1 MEDEDGT
8 CLLDVLC
15 DPQAL
20 NDFLHGT
27 KELLSGDLLINSSSG
42 EPSLFTDTPSPVS
55 LLADDAGSQDTPTS
69 GCVDLSF
76 LDEALLAS
84 PDGEDDSEEPHDTP
98 EDQAEV
104 LQQQQ
109 EEEEEE
115 EEEETCDILQQSL
128 QEADITEHTLALEA
142 GLAPPGEAL
151 SLYTSD
157 MPLSSQAYLSKPLNI
172 SGVATLP
179 RDTQVA
185 VEPPQPSLLAV
196 GPGCPSLKPAAPQLM
211 GLLPGNVF
219 PAPSSETSFS
229 LSSAQASSM
238 IIQKSLPGLAGR
250 QLLTPIR
257 TTAAPEIILQ
267 RTPLPIQPKL
277 PVNIQPRLVQISPK
291 PSGQKSTTGLTF
303 IPPPASQNIL
313 LSSPM
318 TSKQPSPS
326 QPAPT
331 LNKPVSLQLVNQGG
345 SFVIQPQGLFQGQS
359 HFLLPSQSPVTMAQ
373 SASTA
378 RPLLT
383 TVSNQMPSGAP
394 PAGHLVD
401 GSQIVTVRPRQLNF
415 SPVFATPNGQLT
427 LRQGTLL
434 SGPLQLQSA
443 PPTVFQM
450 PAQLTGAYTP
460 HAQGQ
465 HGAVVHSPALG
476 SQITLINSPNV
487 LTPDMTSISIV
498 NGPSVVQSLPF
509 VSQGHR
515 LMAGTQDEQL
525 SLPQAPVLL
534 LPERPATDKTDVTEQ
549 LHSILQRNRM
559 SPTVSIQPPIA
570 EIHAQS
576 SPAVSLLQEPPE
588 STHTTEPVTSLSK
601 HLGIQPENQ
610 PCVEEVHNPQ
620 KQAFINH
627 PQQQEVSVSTEPL
640 PETLL
645 VDSHISPEA
654 SETETSPIALA
665 VCSQSDALSVLSEC
679 GGMPTPAHSGSEHS
693 DMLSSPPIL
702 QCTGSTPST
711 TFPTPPLSDRQPM
724 ASTAFVALSANPPGQ
739 EESVMSLSPSSA
751 PEKTYLSE
759 QQPFSISAST
769 GLTGALE
776 SGLSGVQQHVM
787 QSKFR
792 APGVVIESEL
802 VSPDLQESHEVMSSQ
817 GTQIQPS
824 LQAQIPVSSFNMM
837 GKERLT
843 PAMRQHRFKQQICL
857 DHNAVLNP
865 NTRSQFISLE
875 DAVRHLLP
883 YHSCSRAL
891 PSQAD
896 LLTVDLQ
903 FENVSGLLLN
913 RTTDMLNKYRK
924 LLLAES
930 QQESPSAE
938 MVMLERLF
946 LQSERFL
953 LGEERRRAR
962 GDPESFLMSLRKAS
976 LQRSLVPSGQTETS
990 GSPPSPP
997 AWALHSDRPPGLK
1010 TYRSRSRGALRL
1022 TIKHESGSRKVIHHS
1037 ACDTPHTLSSHKRSF
1052 SGQLTNGGDNQ
1063 ENQNSNKPLLPSPP
1077 ETSCET
1083 AVEQAVGSCH
1093 METSRTA
1100 YDVQDHPHSIDKP
1113 EQTAGCPEGLLPE
1126 LCAPELKRTKLDSS
1140 DTLCPGSSPLVED
1153 SGLSEHLQSAIDSIL
1168 ELQRLQ
1174 GPAAGVKPKLQQSHS
1189 LDQAVSCMLEGEL

>member
-55 LLADDAGSQDTPTS
+55 LLADDAGSHDTPAS

-84 PDGEDDSEEPHDTP
+84 PTEEEDSEELHDAS
-98 EDQAEV
+98 EVQAEV
-104 LQQQQ
+104 QQPQQQ
-109 EEEEEE
+109 EQEDEQ
-115 EEEETCDILQQSL
+115 EEETCDILQQSL

-142 GLAPPGEAL
+142 GLAPHGEPL
-151 SLYTSD
+151 SLYPSD
-157 MPLSSQAYLSKPLNI
+157 MPLPSPTYLSKPLNI
-172 SGVATLP
+172 SGVSTLP

-219 PAPSSETSFS
+219 PTPSPETSFS
-229 LSSAQASSM
+229 LNPAQGSSM
-238 IIQKSLPGLAGR
+238 IIRKTLPGR
-250 QLLTPIR
+250 QLLTPAVR
-257 TTAAPEIILQ
+257 TTGAPEIILQ

-291 PSGQKSTTGLTF
+291 PSGQKSSSGLTF
-303 IPPPASQNIL
+303 IPPAASQNIL
-313 LSSPM
+313 LSSAV

-326 QPAPT
+326 QPTPT

-345 SFVIQPQGLFQGQS
+345 SIVIQPQGLFQGQS
-359 HFLLPSQSPVTMAQ
+359 HFLLPSQSPVTVSQ
-373 SASTA
+373 STSTA

-383 TVSNQMPSGAP
+383 TVNNQMPSGAP
-394 PAGHLVD
+394 SAGHLVD

-415 SPVFATPNGQLT
+415 SPVFTTPTGQLT
-427 LRQGTLL
+427 LRQGALL

-450 PAQLTGAYTP
+450 PAQLTGAYAP
-460 HAQGQ
+460 HPQGQ

-476 SQITLINSPNV
+476 NQITLINSPSV

-498 NGPSVVQSLPF
+498 NGPSVVQNLPF
-509 VSQGHR
+509 VSQAQR
-515 LMAGTQDEQL
+515 LMAGGPEEQL
-525 SLPQAPVLL
+525 SLPQTPVLL
-534 LPERPATDKTDVTEQ
+534 LPERTVTDKTEANEQ
-549 LHSILQRNRM
+549 LQSILQQSRLS
-559 SPTVSIQPPIA
+559 SPVSVQPPVA
-570 EIHAQS
+570 EMHSQS
-576 SPAVSLLQEPPE
+576 SPVVTLLQAPPE
-588 STHTTEPVTSLSK
+588 STHTPEPVASLSK
-601 HLGIQPENQ
+601 HMISQPEKQ
-610 PCVEEVHNPQ
+610 QAVEEVRNSQ
-620 KQAFINH
+620 NQAFILH
-627 PQQQEVSVSTEPL
+627 PQQQALSATAESLSEM
-640 PETLL
+640 LL
-645 VDSHISPEA
+645 ADSHISPAASDTEA
-654 SETETSPIALA
+654 SPAALA
-665 VCSQSDALSVLSEC
+665 VCSQSDALSILSER

-702 QCTGSTPST
+702 HCSGSTPST
-711 TFPTPPLSDRQPM
+711 MFPTPPLSDREPM
-724 ASTAFVALSANPPGQ
+724 ASSAFVALTANPQGQ
-739 EESVMSLSPSSA
+739 EESVLCLSPSSA
-751 PEKTYLSE
+751 PEKMCLSE
-759 QQPFSISAST
+759 QQPAST
-769 GLTGALE
+769 GLSGALE
-776 SGLSGVQQHVM
+776 AGLCGVQQHLK
-787 QSKFR
+787 QSKLR
-792 APGVVIESEL
+792 APGVMADAEL
-802 VSPDLQESHEVMSSQ
+802 VLPDLQESHKIVSSQ
-817 GTQIQPS
+817 GTQITTTLQVQISVPS
-824 LQAQIPVSSFNMM
+824 VSVKEKESF
-837 GKERLT
+837 T
-843 PAMRQHRFKQQICL
+843 PAMRQYRIKQQICS
-857 DHNAVLNP
+857 DHNAVFNP
-865 NTRSQFISLE
+865 NTRSRFISLE

-883 YHSCSRAL
+883 YHTCSRAL
-891 PSQAD
+891 PSHAD
-896 LLTVDLQ
+896 LMTVDKQ

-946 LQSERFL
+946 LQSERFS

-976 LQRSLVPSGQTETS
+976 LHRSLVPSGHADAS

-997 AWALHSDRPPGLK
+997 AWSLHSDRPPGLK

-1022 TIKHESGSRKVIHHS
+1022 TIKHESGSRKVIHNS
-1037 ACDTPHTLSSHKRSF
+1037 VCDNPHTPSGLKRTSG
-1052 SGQLTNGGDNQ
+1052 GQLTNGGDVQ
-1063 ENQNSNKPLLPSPP
+1063 EKQEALKPSLVSPP
-1077 ETSCET
+1077 VSSSQP
-1083 AVEQAVGSCH
+1083 VKQAVARGH
-1093 METSRTA
+1093 TDTDTNRTA
-1100 YDVQDHPHSIDKP
+1100 CDLDLPHSTAKLECTGESP
-1113 EQTAGCPEGLLPE
+1113 EDLLPE
-1126 LCAPELKRTKLDSS
+1126 LCPPGLKRTKLDSS
-1140 DTLCPGSSPLVED
+1140 DALCPGSSPLVED

-1174 GPAAGVKPKLQQSHS
+1174 GTAAGVKPKLQQSHS
-1189 LDQAVSCMLEGEL
+1189 LEQAVSCMLEGEL

>member
-55 LLADDAGSQDTPTS
+55 LLADDAGSHDTPTS

-84 PDGEDDSEEPHDTP
+84 PAGGEDSEEPHDAS
-98 EDQAEV
+98 EVQAEV
-104 LQQQQ
+104 PQQQ
-109 EEEEEE
+109 EENE

-142 GLAPPGEAL
+142 GLAQPGEPL
-151 SLYTSD
+151 SLYPASL
-157 MPLSSQAYLSKPLNI
+157 PLPSPTYLSKSLNI
-172 SGVATLP
+172 SGVTALP

-185 VEPPQPSLLAV
+185 VDPPQPSLLAV

-219 PAPSSETSFS
+219 PAPSPETSFS
-229 LSSAQASSM
+229 LSPAQGSSM
-238 IIQKSLPGLAGR
+238 IIRKTLPSLAGR
-250 QLLTPIR
+250 QLMTPAVR

-267 RTPLPIQPKL
+267 RAPLPIQPKL

-291 PSGQKSTTGLTF
+291 PSGQKTSAGLTF
-303 IPPPASQNIL
+303 IPPAASQNIL
-313 LSSPM
+313 LSTPVA
-318 TSKQPSPS
+318 SKQPPS
-326 QPAPT
+326 SHPSAPT

-345 SFVIQPQGLFQGQS
+345 SIVIQPQGLFQGQS
-359 HFLLPSQSPVTMAQ
+359 HFLLPSQSSVTVAQ
-373 SASTA
+373 STSTA

-401 GSQIVTVRPRQLNF
+401 GSQIVTVRPRHLNF
-415 SPVFATPNGQLT
+415 SPVFTTPTGQLT
-427 LRQGTLL
+427 LRQGALL

-460 HAQGQ
+460 HQQGQ

-476 SQITLINSPNV
+476 NQITLINSPSV

-509 VSQGHR
+509 VSQAQR
-515 LMAGTQDEQL
+515 VMAGGPEEQL
-525 SLPQAPVLL
+525 SLPQTPVLL
-534 LPERPATDKTDVTEQ
+534 LPERPGTDKTETNEQ
-549 LHSILQRNRM
+549 LQSILQSRLS
-559 SPTVSIQPPIA
+559 SPASVQPPIA
-570 EIHAQS
+570 EMHSQP
-576 SPAVSLLQEPPE
+576 SPVVSLLQAPPE
-588 STHTTEPVTSLSK
+588 SAHNPEPLASLPK
-601 HLGIQPENQ
+601 HLITQPENQ
-610 PCVEEVHNPQ
+610 QTAEEDHSPQ
-620 KQAFINH
+620 NQAFIH
-627 PQQQEVSVSTEPL
+627 HLQQQALKPSASAESLS
-640 PETLL
+640 ETLL
-645 VDSHISPEA
+645 VDSHISPAA
-654 SETETSPIALA
+654 SETEASPIALA
-665 VCSQSDALSVLSEC
+665 VCGQSDALSVLSEC

-702 QCTGSTPST
+702 QCAGSTPST
-711 TFPTPPLSDRQPM
+711 MFPTPPLSDRQPV
-724 ASTAFVALSANPPGQ
+724 ASSTFMALSTNPQGQ
-739 EESVMSLSPSSA
+739 EESVPCLSPSA
-751 PEKTYLSE
+751 PEKMCVSE
-759 QQPFSISAST
+759 QQPVSNPAST
-769 GLTGALE
+769 DISRA
-776 SGLSGVQQHVM
+776 QQHVK
-787 QSKFR
+787 QSNLR
-792 APGVVIESEL
+792 APGVVAESEL
-802 VSPDLQESHEVMSSQ
+802 VSPDLQESHKVVSSQ
-817 GTQIQPS
+817 GTQMKTNIQVK
-824 LQAQIPVSSFNMM
+824 IPVPSVSVE
-837 GKERLT
+837 GKESLT
-843 PAMRQHRFKQQICL
+843 LAMRQHRIKQQLCL
-857 DHNAVLNP
+857 DHNAILNP
-865 NTRSQFISLE
+865 NTRSRFTSLE
-875 DAVRHLLP
+875 DALRQLLP
-883 YHSCSRAL
+883 YHTCSRAL
-891 PSQAD
+891 PNQAD
-896 LLTVDLQ
+896 LMTVDKQ
-903 FENVSGLLLN
+903 FENVSGLLLK
-913 RTTDMLNKYRK
+913 RTSDMLNKYRK

-946 LQSERFL
+946 LQSERFS

-976 LQRSLVPSGQTETS
+976 LHHSMVPSGRADAS
-990 GSPPSPP
+990 SSPPSPP

-1022 TIKHESGSRKVIHHS
+1022 TIKHESGSRKVIHNS
-1037 ACDTPHTLSSHKRSF
+1037 ACDNPHGPLGHKRTSA
-1052 SGQLTNGGDNQ
+1052 GQLTNGGGDTQ
-1063 ENQNSNKPLLPSPP
+1063 EKPEALKPPSLSPP
-1077 ETSCET
+1077 ESSSQP
-1083 AVEQAVGSCH
+1083 VQQAVGRCH
-1093 METSRTA
+1093 TDTETSRTA
-1100 YDVQDHPHSIDKP
+1100 CDLQELPHSTDNSECTAASP
-1113 EQTAGCPEGLLPE
+1113 ESLLPE
-1126 LCAPELKRTKLDSS
+1126 LCPPELKRTKLDSS

-1189 LDQAVSCMLEGEL
+1189 LEQAVSCMLEGEL